1 MNMMI
6 RKNSIAAWFLAARPK
21 TLTAA
26 CIPVIVSAAF
36 AYGCG
41 IFKPIPVAI
50 CLVFASLMQIAANFI
65 NDLLDFLK
73 GTDGKDR
80 LGPERACAQ
89 GWISPRAMK
98 IGVALT
104 LFLAAVFGLSLVYY
118 GGWWLVFVGVAC
130 MAFAFL
136 YTAMLSYCGLGD
148 VLVLAFFG
156 FVPVLG
162 TYYVQGNEVGNLPL
176 FLCAAACGIAI
187 DALLVVNNYRDR
199 YTDRAAGKRTLIVM
213 GGEAFG
219 RYLYLGV
226 GILAAICCLPLAL
239 YGMTAAAFL
248 PLLYLI
254 PHIRSWK
261 RMVKINSGRELNG
274 ILAETSA
281 NMLLFAILL
290 SIGLII

>member
-1 MNMMI
+1 MMI
-6 RKNSIAAWFLAARPK
+6 RQNSIAAWFLAARPK

-26 CIPVIVSAAF
+26 CIPVMVGWALAHGSGVS
-36 AYGCG
+36 
-41 IFKPIPVAI
+41 KPMPVII

-73 GTDGKDR
+73 GTDGNDR

-98 IGVALT
+98 KGVAIA
-104 LFLAAVFGLSLVYY
+104 LFAAAASGLSLVCW
-118 GGWWLVFVGVAC
+118 GGWWLVLVGVAC
-130 MAFAFL
+130 VVFAFL

-148 VLVLAFFG
+148 VLVLVFFG
-156 FVPVLG
+156 FVPVFG
-162 TYYVQGNEVGNLPL
+162 TYYVQANSADGVPL
-176 FLCAAACGIAI
+176 FLCAAACGLAV

-199 YTDRAAGKRTLIVM
+199 HTDRASGKRTLIVM
-213 GGEAFG
+213 GGERFG

-226 GILAAICCLPLAL
+226 GLCAVVCCLPLVI
-239 YGMTAAAFL
+239 YGKPVAAFL

-290 SIGLII
+290 SIGLIIR